1 MSIFSMT
8 NYIIFF
14 CTFGDLK
21 KKDLNKKIG
30 QRVVHLRE
38 EKGLTQA
45 ELSRACG
52 KDRQAI
58 EKLEGGRVNP
68 TLYTLYEISRAL
80 NLSLPE
86 LVDQL
91 TK

>member
-1 MSIFSMT
+1 MT

-30 QRVVHLRE
+30 QRVVQLRE

-45 ELSRACG
+45 ELSRVCG

-68 TLYTLYEISRAL
+68 TLYTLYEVSRAL
-80 NLSLPE
+80 DVSLSE

-91 TK
+91 GQK